1 MARFFRR
8 GVSKVRFCP
17 AVASQAAPTRSEI
30 NAGTDLSAQ
39 ISGIGGFSLA
49 NSPITTPDLAT
60 NFDSQIDGPDATG
73 DSSLTFYDDDASSA
87 IRTALAKGTT
97 GFIVLMPYGDVAT
110 KRCEVWPVKS
120 TGVND
125 EWTLDATAAQFG
137 VGFAVTGKPTQNA
150 VVPA

>member
-17 AVASQAAPTRSEI
+17 AVAGTSPTRAEI
-30 NAGTDLSAQ
+30 NAGTDLSPS
-39 ISGIGGFSLA
+39 ISAIGGFSLE

-60 NFDSQIDGPDATG
+60 NFDSQIDGPDAAGT
-73 DSSLTFYDDDASSA
+73 SSLTFYDDDTATA
-87 IRTALAKGTT
+87 VRTSQAKGTA
-97 GFIVLMPYGDVAT
+97 GYIVLMPYGDVPT

-125 EWTLDATAAQFG
+125 QWGVDATAAQFM
-137 VGFAVTGKPTQNA
+137 VGYAVTGKPNQSG
-150 VVPA
+150 VIPA